1 MAELWAKII
10 RLPSTKSIKI
20 IGVSHHHL
28 RCQKN
33 SSNSP
38 AMPNRLAKLSIKRI
52 RVTSFWLGP
61 MTDDRSSR
69 PEVFLDTCLYNSFFH
84 RSQ

>member
-61 MTDDRSSR
+61 RTDDRSSR

>member
-61 MTDDRSSR
+61 RTDDR
-69 PEVFLDTCLYNSFFH
+69 
-84 RSQ
+84 